1 MFVHAVYFWLRSD
14 LTVAER
20 AHFVSGLH
28 SLRDIEHVHVGY
40 VGQPAATDRPIIE
53 RGYSYAL
60 VLVFTDEAAHD
71 EYQRHTVHERFRETC
86 GSYWHQVR
94 IFDSVSEEGV

>member
-28 SLRDIEHVHVGY
+28 SLRDI
-40 VGQPAATDRPIIE
+40 
-53 RGYSYAL
+53 
-60 VLVFTDEAAHD
+60 
-71 EYQRHTVHERFRETC
+71 
-86 GSYWHQVR
+86 
-94 IFDSVSEEGV
+94 